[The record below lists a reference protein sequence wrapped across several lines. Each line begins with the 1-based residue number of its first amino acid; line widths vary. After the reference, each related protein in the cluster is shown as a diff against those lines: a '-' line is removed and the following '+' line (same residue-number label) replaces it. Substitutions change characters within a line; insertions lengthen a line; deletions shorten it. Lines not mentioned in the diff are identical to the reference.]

1 MCVTI
6 HLITII
12 QYSISLFLEWKTLS
26 LNHSNG
32 YDTDISLKKA
42 HAVYSTQ
49 WCTLMWLANSFKY
62 TYYRYTR
69 FDQTTTLFAHYAAIV
84 CASIALSLF
93 LSLSSLTFPVMMKS
107 LLQINWIYCLFSV
120 RLAFGCLVLT
130 KYSLWSTTAHYA
142 VKFLQKQR
150 QREDEWES
158 RWGKGEVKSKKSG
171 DHSF

>member
-1 MCVTI
+1 MCVNVHVYI
-6 HLITII
+6 VHAC
-12 QYSISLFLEWKTLS
+12 
-26 LNHSNG
+26 
-32 YDTDISLKKA
+32 YDTFNYNNSILNFSVPGMETTVIKSFKRIW
-42 HAVYSTQ
+42 YGYFCEESTCTTQ
-49 WCTLMWLANSFKY
+49 YTLMWLANSFKY

-69 FDQTTTLFAHYAAIV
+69 FDQTTTLFAHYAVIV
-84 CASIALSLF
+84 CASIALS

-158 RWGKGEVKSKKSG
+158 RWGKER
-171 DHSF
+171 